1 MKKNAVHKPRGGA
14 NAARFSFAGRA
25 EPVVFARAREKIIRE
40 QFLLSIIEA
49 MPVSVLVLNEERQ
62 ILAAN
67 SRARAIIG
75 GSEPEGLIGMRPGEA
90 LGCVRSDEGPDGC
103 GTGRHCSVCGAFL
116 SIVENQMEN
125 VSSRRECRLAI
136 ADNAGTCLDLEV
148 TATPLAL
155 AEMRLTVLALRDISA
170 EKRRSVLEKVFFHD
184 VLNTVGGISGLATA
198 LAEGEFRG
206 TAREAEA
213 KGWMVELSARLVDE
227 ITHQRK
233 LLAAERG
240 EFMPDWG
247 VVAVEALLREVQ
259 TLYASHEIAA
269 GRRLVLGAVL
279 DTTIVSDGAILRRII
294 GNLVKN
300 ALEAS
305 APGGTV
311 TLSAAREGEGV
322 VFVVHNAEV
331 MAEEVQL
338 QLFQRSFSTKSGEG
352 RGIGTYSVK
361 LFGERYLK
369 GKVEFTSS
377 APVGTTFRFT
387 VPRGY

>member
-14 NAARFSFAGRA
+14 NVARFPLAGRA
-25 EPVVFARAREKIIRE
+25 EPVAFARAREKVIRE
-40 QFLLSIIEA
+40 QFLLPIIEA

-67 SRARAIIG
+67 SRTREIIG
-75 GSEPEGLIGMRPGEA
+75 GSESEGLIGMRPGEA

-125 VSSRRECRLAI
+125 VSSRRECRLAR
-136 ADNAGTCLDLEV
+136 AGSAGACLDLEV
-148 TATPLAL
+148 TATPLAIGG
-155 AEMRLTVLALRDISA
+155 MRLTVLALRDISA
-170 EKRRSVLEKVFFHD
+170 EKRRSVLEQVFFHD
-184 VLNTVGGISGLATA
+184 VLNTAGGISGLAA
-198 LAEGEFRG
+198 VLAEGEFRDPV
-206 TAREAEA
+206 REAEA
-213 KGWMVELSARLVDE
+213 KGWMVELTARLVDE

-240 EFMPDWG
+240 EFVPDWG
-247 VVAVEALLREVQ
+247 AVDVGALLHEVR
-259 TLYASHEIAA
+259 TLYANHDIAA
-269 GRRLVLGAVL
+269 GRRLVLGPVPEA
-279 DTTIVSDGAILRRII
+279 TIVSDGAILRRII

-300 ALEAS
+300 ALEATS
-305 APGGTV
+305 SGGTV
-311 TLSAAREGEGV
+311 TLSAAEEGESV
-322 VFVVHNAEV
+322 VIAVHNPGV
-331 MAEEVQL
+331 IPEEVQL

-369 GKVEFTSS
+369 GRVEFTSS
-377 APVGTTFRFT
+377 APCGTTFRFT